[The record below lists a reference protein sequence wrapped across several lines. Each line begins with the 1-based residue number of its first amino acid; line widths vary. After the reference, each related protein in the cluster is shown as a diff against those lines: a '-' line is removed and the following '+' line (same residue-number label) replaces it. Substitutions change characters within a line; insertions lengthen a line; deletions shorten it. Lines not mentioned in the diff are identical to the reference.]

1 MTPRAIWYH
10 LYNLKKLK
18 NTNGGVL
25 LLVKYFLKIVQMV
38 PNCPKRR
45 IYKALKMLLEHNWK
59 LKNDKLPTKYKQ
71 TKLSIKYEQTKYIQA
86 KEITLKLQT

>member
-45 IYKALKMLLEHNWK
+45 IYKALKMLLEHN
-59 LKNDKLPTKYKQ
+59 
-71 TKLSIKYEQTKYIQA
+71 
-86 KEITLKLQT
+86 

>member
-38 PNCPKRR
+38 PNCAKRR
-45 IYKALKMLLEHNWK
+45 IYKA

-71 TKLSIKYEQTKYIQA
+71 TKLSIKYEQTKYIHA

>member
-38 PNCPKRR
+38 PNCAKRR

-59 LKNDKLPTKYKQ
+59 AQKRQITHKIQ
-71 TKLSIKYEQTKYIQA
+71 TNKIIKYEQTKYIHA